1 TTPGYS
7 GSRPPCGPCQNSSVS
22 IRYCQY
28 CTPTNDPKS
37 RTAGPSGQPTVSVPP
52 CRKRKSAPTKPFRT
66 SRRRSSSN
74 TSPTCNCSDCYE
86 IVVEA
91 VLLLVC
97 RLLRTPFAWPATILG
112 AQAAERL
119 LYLTCRCRRPNDP
132 DLLQFALFL
141 ANLGHLLGFGHRG
154 LPCMY

>member
-52 CRKRKSAPTKPFRT
+52 CRKRKSAPTKTFRI

-74 TSPTCNCSDCYE
+74 TSLTCNCSDCYE
-86 IVVEA
+86 TKDQQLGDPIVGGERPCQA
-91 VLLLVC
+91 GISLSAAA
-97 RLLRTPFAWPATILG
+97 RPTWRGATTVG
-112 AQAAERL
+112 
-119 LYLTCRCRRPNDP
+119 
-132 DLLQFALFL
+132 
-141 ANLGHLLGFGHRG
+141 RG
-154 LPCMY
+154 LPRVDSH